1 MTKETIVLAGGC
13 FWGMQELFRKIPG
26 VLETEVGYAGGD
38 TNNPNYE
45 TVSSETTGHAESI
58 KITFD
63 ADTLSLKELLNRFFM
78 LHDPTTVNKQGNDI
92 GTRYR
97 SAIFTKSDK
106 QQEVAQERIQAWDK
120 SKQWLKPIVTE
131 VAPLTSFTKAEEY
144 HQDYLQKHPSGYT
157 CHFMRKMIA
166 PE

>member
-1 MTKETIVLAGGC
+1 MLAGGC

-38 TNNPNYE
+38 TSNPNYE
-45 TVSSETTGHAESI
+45 AVSSETTGHAESI
-58 KITFD
+58 KLVFD
-63 ADTLSLKELLNRFFM
+63 ADSVSLKEILNHFFM

-97 SAIFTKSDK
+97 SAIFTESDK

-120 SKQWLKPIVTE
+120 SQQWPKPIVTE

>member
-1 MTKETIVLAGGC
+1 MKQETIILAGGC

-26 VLETEVGYAGGD
+26 VITTEVGYAGGE
-38 TNNPNYE
+38 TSNPTYE

-58 KITFD
+58 KIIFD
-63 ADTLSLKELLNRFFM
+63 ADTLSLKELLNHFFM

-97 SAIFTKSDK
+97 SAIFITNEEQKA
-106 QQEVAQERIQAWDK
+106 VAEERIQAWDA
-120 SKQWLKPIVTE
+120 SKQWPKPIVTE
-131 VAPLTSFTKAEEY
+131 IAPLTSFTKAEEY
-144 HQDYLQKHPSGYT
+144 HQDYLQKHPDGYT
-157 CHFMRKMIA
+157 CHFIRKLQI